1 MSTRLSTGCGGVVQA
16 SGIYGNATSS
26 GEWRPSLMLNGAG
39 VRPRFPPLQR
49 VQIERIACTDPT
61 A

>member
-1 MSTRLSTGCGGVVQA
+1 
-16 SGIYGNATSS
+16 
-26 GEWRPSLMLNGAG
+26 MLNGAG